1 MLLENCV
8 SGGVPVF
15 AIAIFFHCGWVLQF
29 GAHLRYYKG
38 ALTQKRSFLVICTK
52 YFQIWFCVSW
62 KNQNKHSTLIRHS
75 TLCPNDLYQTK
86 EKLACVYDKKNAYL
100 CFLWSIRCATIF
112 TDFSLTWA
120 AKFEEFTISKLF
132 EAHLAP
138 SILLSSRRGVL
149 LYLCNSWNF
158 VFVLVGPV
166 YKVNYVQIRLSG
178 WKVKVSE
185 KDPKMLGNGQCKFL
199 YWAIVGWQCDQITAV
214 SCSGNT
220 CQPSY
225 VSRNLSPSKE
235 FWLVMG
241 LKS

>member
-1 MLLENCV
+1 M
-8 SGGVPVF
+8 
-15 AIAIFFHCGWVLQF
+15 
-29 GAHLRYYKG
+29 
-38 ALTQKRSFLVICTK
+38 ICTK